1 MRTAIATGHIR
12 ERTASFLASI
22 IILRSSPDEKAPRGR
37 FDRNI
42 WRPRGR
48 NQLLGHCGWREC
60 PCQWLRRRHGPH
72 LGFGGWGGQ
81 TPDTAG
87 DAAAAAIDD
96 GAATTVG
103 NNIEATNN
111 SRGEI
116 RDGTGCQSRS
126 RSRSCQQMFGHSQV
140 GQVGSCRNCMYVE
153 YIRLPSG
160 PLIVSNVLIWLH
172 L

>member
-1 MRTAIATGHIR
+1 MRKAIATGRIR
-12 ERTASFLASI
+12 ERTAFFLASI
-22 IILRSSPDEKAPRGR
+22 IILRSSSDEKAPRRR

-42 WRPRGR
+42 RRPRGR
-48 NQLLGHCGWREC
+48 NQLLGHCGWRKC

-81 TPDTAG
+81 TPNTAG
-87 DAAAAAIDD
+87 DAAAASAIDDDDD
-96 GAATTVG
+96 GAAATVG

-140 GQVGSCRNCMYVE
+140 GQVGSCRNCM
-153 YIRLPSG
+153 
-160 PLIVSNVLIWLH
+160 
-172 L
+172 